1 MTMGLLWQLFS
12 TFFFIGLLN
21 FGGGGAMISLIQ
33 GQVVAL
39 HGWLTEGAFTDIVAI
54 SQSTPGP
61 MAINCATYVGYEV
74 MKTSGYGQLLAVF
87 GSAVSTLAV
96 VLPSFLVFFVVI
108 RLFNKYH
115 NSPVKDVFILSAG
128 HLAPVFYATLAR
140 AGYFPVHELGTLRK
154 FGSRLQGHPCTTDH
168 LPGIYKPSGSLGQGL
183 SVAAGIALGKKLD
196 GDP

>member
-1 MTMGLLWQLFS
+1 MGLLWQLFS

-33 GQVVAL
+33 GQVVTL

-115 NSPVKDVFILSAG
+115 NSPVYACTMSVLRPAVAGLIAAAALILIISTSWNGGTPTVTLIRDNFPDWKSWLLFGAAFALSYLNKAG
-128 HLAPVFYATLAR
+128 PITIILAGGV
-140 AGYFPVHELGTLRK
+140 LGL
-154 FGSRLQGHPCTTDH
+154 L
-168 LPGIYKPSGSLGQGL
+168 IY
-183 SVAAGIALGKKLD
+183 
-196 GDP
+196 